1 MKLIHALTLLL
12 LVCAGC
18 TGGRNYRMLDDAA
31 APVPAPRFLE
41 LRHSAQVATLHFPAG
56 TYVLEAVDDGGYYY
70 RAPQQVLE
78 KSFSGPLFHNGGLY
92 LSNSR
97 RRVLRGYVDW
107 YNGLVQVGNLSRA
120 DYELHD

>member
-1 MKLIHALTLLL
+1 MKPMHALVFLLL
-12 LVCAGC
+12 ACVGC
-18 TGGRNYRMLDDAA
+18 TGGRNYRMLDAA
-31 APVPAPRFLE
+31 APTNTPRFLE

-56 TYVLEAVDDGGYYY
+56 TYVLEAEDDAGYYY
-70 RAPQQVLE
+70 RAPRQVLE
-78 KSFSGPLFHNGGLY
+78 KSFSGPLLHNGGLY